1 MKPMPKLLLV
11 TAVLL
16 ISVGCDQVTKSAA
29 RTYLADAPTISL
41 YDDLFRFYYTE
52 NSGAFLGLGANL
64 PDVVRVWGLVGFTGV
79 ALLGMLL
86 YILLNRDLKPAE
98 LLGWSLVIG
107 GGFGNLI
114 DRALYQGWVV
124 DFMNVGVGRLRTGIF
139 NVADVAIMVGLGVV
153 LATQLSGHLSLTN
166 SSPTPPPA

>member
-1 MKPMPKLLLV
+1 MKPLPKLLLV

-16 ISVGCDQVTKSAA
+16 ISVGLDQVTKSAA
-29 RTYLADAPTISL
+29 RTHLAETPTISL
-41 YDDLFRFYYTE
+41 YNDLFRFHYTE

-64 PDVVRVWGLVGFTGV
+64 PDVVRVWGLVGFTGA

-86 YILLNRDLKPAE
+86 YILLTRDLKPAE

-124 DFMNVGVGRLRTGIF
+124 DFMNMGVGRLRTGIF
-139 NVADVAIMVGLGVV
+139 NVADVAIMVGLGIV

>member
-1 MKPMPKLLLV
+1 MKPLPKLLLV
-11 TAVLL
+11 TAVLV

-29 RTYLADAPTISL
+29 RTYLAETPTISL
-41 YDDLFRFYYTE
+41 FGDLFRFYYTE
-52 NSGAFLGLGANL
+52 NAGAFLGLGANL
-64 PDVVRVWGLVGFTGV
+64 PDVVRVWGLVGFTGA

-86 YILLNRDLKPAE
+86 YILLTRDLKPAE

-139 NVADVAIMVGLGVV
+139 NVADVAIMVGLGIV